1 MKKLLL
7 ALLFISLTSAGHS
20 QTPSN
25 YGGEK
30 QPFKA
35 MVLSKFTTVQITLV
49 TLGSSPVS
57 YDIYVDDK
65 KSFTTDLIPSG
76 SRRNLAV
83 MVEMNK
89 RETPEV
95 HKICSVST
103 GGNAKTKMCTTA
115 RLYWM

>member
-1 MKKLLL
+1 MNKLLL
-7 ALLFISLTSAGHS
+7 ALLFVSITSAAHS
-20 QTPSN
+20 QIPSN

-35 MVLSKFTTVQITLV
+35 MVLYKFTTVQITLV
-49 TLGSSPVS
+49 TLGVKPVS
-57 YDIYVDDK
+57 YDIYVDGK
-65 KSFTTDLIPSG
+65 KSFTTDLIPNG
-76 SRRNLAV
+76 SHKKLAV
-83 MVEMNK
+83 TVEMNK

-103 GGNAKTKMCTTA
+103 GGNAKTKMCTVA